1 MFPSP
6 PAKILDMFGLV
17 PLFSLY
23 AKPVSTVTGTR
34 VTVKIILYF
43 EDSDLLAR
51 QYIDRKEEK
60 LVVQKWEE
68 DLLLSALLLVSL
80 AQTQDLGL
88 KRLPLCH
95 LPMETARFHLPLPL
109 SNGYRVF
116 VASRG
121 IFVWVAFIIK
131 GSTVHSDMNTWKT
144 VQREVTRMIKG

>member
-1 MFPSP
+1 
-6 PAKILDMFGLV
+6 MFGLV

-23 AKPVSTVTGTR
+23 AKPVSTVTGTH

-51 QYIDRKEEK
+51 QYIERKEEK

-95 LPMETARFHLPLPL
+95 LPLPLT
-109 SNGYRVF
+109 NGYRGF

-131 GSTVHSDMNTWKT
+131 GSTVRSDMNTWKT